1 MALFGEH
8 ALEAPFV
15 LRLIA
20 PSYYHACRGLE
31 QLRRGEALI
40 NYQYKKPSE
49 GLKEISPI
57 LLKRLREK
65 LHIPTNVTDIK
76 IDMVTFHSQMSW
88 DNEPIE
94 SFGLIDISVES
105 QGLKKIY
112 HDWTGAL
119 IYNNFYLFS
128 DLQRDVEKF
137 KEPNLLLFCFGLFL
151 LGSVLD
157 VFAFFDESKET
168 DK

>member
-1 MALFGEH
+1 
-8 ALEAPFV
+8 
-15 LRLIA
+15 
-20 PSYYHACRGLE
+20 
-31 QLRRGEALI
+31 
-40 NYQYKKPSE
+40 
-49 GLKEISPI
+49 
-57 LLKRLREK
+57 
-65 LHIPTNVTDIK
+65 
-76 IDMVTFHSQMSW
+76 MVTFHSQMSW